1 MVKHEHNESAC
12 LPQENWIR
20 RLFLIMQYFLADI
33 ASADDFNLVF
43 ASIVAKQSDCKV
55 GKHDEQVVRRTFR

>member
-1 MVKHEHNESAC
+1 
-12 LPQENWIR
+12 
-20 RLFLIMQYFLADI
+20 MQYFLADI